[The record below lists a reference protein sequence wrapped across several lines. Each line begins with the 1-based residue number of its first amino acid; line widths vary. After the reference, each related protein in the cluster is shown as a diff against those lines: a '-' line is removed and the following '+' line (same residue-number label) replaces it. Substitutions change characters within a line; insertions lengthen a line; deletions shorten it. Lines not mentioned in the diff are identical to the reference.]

1 MEELEITE
9 SQLEALLQESAL
21 PIKKVSVELAYQNY
35 LVLMKDKVTIQGN
48 LSELRDFWEI

>member
-21 PIKKVSVELAYQNY
+21 PIRKVSVELAYQNY
-35 LVLMKDKVTIQGN
+35 LVSMQDKVTIQGN
-48 LSELRDFWEI
+48 LSELRNFWEI